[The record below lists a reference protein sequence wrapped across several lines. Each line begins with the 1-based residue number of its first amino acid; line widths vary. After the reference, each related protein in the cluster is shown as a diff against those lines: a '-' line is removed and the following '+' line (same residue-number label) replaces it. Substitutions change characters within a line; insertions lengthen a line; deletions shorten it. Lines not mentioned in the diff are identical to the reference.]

1 MINEFFVADHVRAA
15 DMDRL
20 WAMGWRHFGAYFFRY
35 SMSSQGGA
43 LCHVTPLR
51 IDLNRF
57 VASRSQKRTLRR
69 NQDLDVVIRDAEI
82 DAAKEELFDRHR
94 KRFEENVPES
104 IFDFLSTEPA
114 SVPCIN
120 REICV
125 YRRDELLAASF
136 LDVGATATSA
146 VYAAFEPDESKR
158 SLGIF
163 TMLRAI
169 EYSRSL
175 GARYYY
181 PGYAYREPSGYDYKK
196 NFAALEY
203 LEWGAGWKPWDPGPT
218 QNCAGYRAVSG

>member
-1 MINEFFVADHVRAA
+1 VP
-15 DMDRL
+15 
-20 WAMGWRHFGAYFFRY
+20 RHSASNRPESVCCFEKPEENTPKESGFG
-35 SMSSQGGA
+35 
-43 LCHVTPLR
+43 
-51 IDLNRF
+51 
-57 VASRSQKRTLRR
+57 RR
-69 NQDLDVVIRDAEI
+69 DSG
-82 DAAKEELFDRHR
+82 
-94 KRFEENVPES
+94 EENVPES

-203 LEWGAGWKPWDPGPT
+203 LEWGAGWKPWDP
-218 QNCAGYRAVSG
+218 